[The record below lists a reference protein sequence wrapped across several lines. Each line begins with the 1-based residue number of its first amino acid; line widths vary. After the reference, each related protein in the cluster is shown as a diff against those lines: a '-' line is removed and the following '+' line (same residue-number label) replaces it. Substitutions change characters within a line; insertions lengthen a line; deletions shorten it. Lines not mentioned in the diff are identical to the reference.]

1 VKIRRCPSIAEV
13 YRILPPCS
21 STLDRSNRHEIPP
34 AQRPLTCLGF
44 FGNCYRAGSATFGIS
59 AELRSEYRPD
69 TSNSSGAALL
79 FLKRHTDLRMDPMT
93 IKNPL
98 FLGCPVW
105 ACDHWRGSLYTSKA
119 PRADWLK
126 QYSSVFGT
134 VEGNSTFYALPSLE
148 TAQRWADSVVRGFQF
163 SLKVP
168 RVISHDKRL
177 RDAEKELKAFVEVAD
192 ILDVARCLGP
202 SFLQLP
208 PDFSPESRSVL
219 EKFLRELPTYLPWA
233 LEVRHFDW
241 YDAGPVE
248 RWLDKLLTELRIDKV
263 LFDSR
268 PLYSKPPADEIE
280 KASQSR
286 KPKTPI
292 RHTVTGEHPFLR
304 IVGRNNLDD
313 VTPWIDEWA
322 PIIAGW
328 IVKGLT
334 PFVFTHAPDDK
345 FAPEFA
351 RRMHAA
357 VKKLLPSLPEMP
369 AWPGEAAV
377 QDARKQRTLF

>member
-1 VKIRRCPSIAEV
+1 MLFVLCGIG
-13 YRILPPCS
+13 PPIPTGDFKEQPVGP
-21 STLDRSNRHEIPP
+21 TLI
-34 AQRPLTCLGF
+34 Q
-44 FGNCYRAGSATFGIS
+44 
-59 AELRSEYRPD
+59 
-69 TSNSSGAALL
+69 TSNKFADGLMVAT
-79 FLKRHTDLRMDPMT
+79 HP
-93 IKNPL
+93 I

-148 TAQRWADSVVRGFQF
+148 TAQRWADSVARGFKF

-168 RVISHDKRL
+168 RSISHDKRL
-177 RDAEKELKAFVEVAD
+177 RDAEKELKAFIEVAD

-208 PDFSPESRSVL
+208 PDFSPDNRSVL

-248 RWLDKLLTELRIDKV
+248 RWLDNLLTELRIDKV

-268 PLYSKPPADEIE
+268 PLYSKPPADDIE

-292 RHTVTGEHPFLR
+292 RQTVTGEHPFLR

-313 VTPWIDEWA
+313 VTPWIEEWA
-322 PIIAGW
+322 PVITGW
-328 IVKGLT
+328 IAKGLT

-357 VKKLLPSLPEMP
+357 VKKMLPSLPEMS
-369 AWPGEAAV
+369 AWPGEAAA

>member
-1 VKIRRCPSIAEV
+1 MQYIGSQHTVRDSARTTHPAPVPAEIV
-13 YRILPPCS
+13 TFAGYLFGQIFDSSPGMARAGRIINFPPRPENRALF
-21 STLDRSNRHEIPP
+21 TTKKRRSNR
-34 AQRPLTCLGF
+34 AF
-44 FGNCYRAGSATFGIS
+44 
-59 AELRSEYRPD
+59 RS
-69 TSNSSGAALL
+69 
-79 FLKRHTDLRMDPMT
+79 LRMDPMVAT
-93 IKNPL
+93 HPL

-105 ACDHWRGSLYTSKA
+105 ACDHWRGSLYTPKA

-148 TAQRWADSVVRGFQF
+148 TAQRWADSVARGFQF
-163 SLKVP
+163 SLKMP
-168 RVISHDKRL
+168 RSISHDKRL
-177 RDAEKELKAFVEVAD
+177 RDAEKELKAFLEVAD

-208 PDFSPESRSVL
+208 PDFSPDSRSIL

-248 RWLDKLLTELRIDKV
+248 RWLDDLLTELRIDKV

-268 PLYSKPPADEIE
+268 PLYSKPPADDIE

-292 RHTVTGEHPFLR
+292 RQTVTGEHPFLR

-313 VTPWIDEWA
+313 VTPWIEEWA
-322 PIIAGW
+322 PVIAGW
-328 IVKGLT
+328 IAKGLT

-357 VKKLLPSLPEMP
+357 VKKLLPSLPEMSG
-369 AWPGEAAV
+369 WPGEAVA